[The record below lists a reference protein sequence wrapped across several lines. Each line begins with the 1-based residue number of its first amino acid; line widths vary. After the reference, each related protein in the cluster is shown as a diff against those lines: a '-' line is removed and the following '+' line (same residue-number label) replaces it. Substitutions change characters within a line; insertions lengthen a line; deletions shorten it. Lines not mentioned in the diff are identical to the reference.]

1 MKYVILF
8 NISTKSTIFQ
18 LITSLEYFFILL
30 SLTHMLKK
38 ILFWGRIFEVKNFN
52 GFMCFESPE
61 FKYMLL
67 TAGLCTSVI
76 SIIKKQIITETP
88 KLENYMLIM

>member
-1 MKYVILF
+1 
-8 NISTKSTIFQ
+8 
-18 LITSLEYFFILL
+18 
-30 SLTHMLKK
+30 MLKK

-88 KLENYMLIM
+88 KLENYMLIMWYYLKLFIKIGQIVCTGAPRKNSNTLWLMGEIS